1 MRFLLLLLLV
11 PIALTAFVS
20 TPTQNSSFK
29 PTNTAPISR
38 VMPDTPQPRA
48 VQQAQPT
55 APKPA
60 QESPMRSMNW
70 LESWGVVG
78 RRKRTSEHP
87 ALLKKPRRQK
97 LKGLGGKI

>member
-20 TPTQNSSFK
+20 PPVRNSGFK
-29 PTNTAPISR
+29 PTNTAPIAR
-38 VMPDTPQPRA
+38 VLPNTPQPQA
-48 VQQAQPT
+48 IQAQPT
-55 APKPA
+55 APKPV

-70 LESWGVVG
+70 LESWSVVG

-87 ALLKKPRRQK
+87 ATLRKPRQQK
-97 LKGLGGKI
+97 LKGMGGKI